1 MPPAPLPPA
10 TSAPPVAGSDEPVV
24 GVVDVGGSHVTAA
37 LARGRGPFRLHD
49 RRTAGLDPAA
59 PREVLL
65 DALAAAA
72 APLAAASWTV
82 ALPGPFDYARGR
94 GDFADVAKFAS
105 LAGVDLRAE
114 LATRL
119 GVPGEAVR
127 FVNDAVAYG
136 LGEWSDRGAP
146 AGRFVCLTLGTGVG
160 SAWLADGEPVE
171 SGPEVPPHGWAHLLT
186 VDGRPLE
193 DTVSTRALVGAH
205 RRRTGVTAD
214 VRTIA
219 AAARAGDADA
229 RTTWDATFHALG
241 RAVGPSLQRFRAAQV
256 VVGGAIARS
265 FDLLEAPLA
274 AGIADAGAAVPP
286 LSAATLQEDAPLVG
300 AAAWRTRQDG

>member
-1 MPPAPLPPA
+1 MPAAPTPTPAPTAPA
-10 TSAPPVAGSDEPVV
+10 ADRPV

-37 LARGRGPFRLHD
+37 LAVGTGPFRLQD
-49 RRTAGLDPAA
+49 RRTSALDPAA
-59 PREVLL
+59 PREELL

-72 APLAAASWTV
+72 APLAASSWTV

-105 LAGVDLRAE
+105 LAGVDLRAA
-114 LATRL
+114 LAGRL
-119 GVPGEAVR
+119 GVAGAEVR

-171 SGPEVPPHGWAHLLT
+171 DGPDVPPHGWAHLLT
-186 VDGRPLE
+186 VDGGPLE
-193 DTVSTRALVGAH
+193 DTVSTRALVAAH
-205 RRRTGVTAD
+205 RRRTGVSTD
-214 VRTIA
+214 VRGIA
-219 AAARAGDADA
+219 EAVRAGDADA
-229 RTTWDATFHALG
+229 RATWDPTFHALG
-241 RAVGPSLQRFRAAQV
+241 RAVGPSLQRFGTTRL

-265 FDLLEAPLA
+265 FDLLEGPLA
-274 AGIADAGAAVPP
+274 AGIADRGAGVPP

-300 AAAWRTRQDG
+300 AAVWRARQDG